1 MIAPMKVSRAVCHP
15 WHDGFLKMVPTIV
28 RSLRIAFAHL
38 KAEAREES
46 VAEALAN
53 TCVAYQRLVQQGRS
67 DRAFPTVLARFA
79 AAQVIDGRRV
89 GSRQN
94 TRDVLSRRAQRKKR
108 FQVERLDRFDDYEN
122 GWREAVVED
131 TRTPVFDQ
139 VCFRIDFPA
148 WLARLSRRD
157 RRIAELLAV
166 GNSTKTVARRFRLSA
181 GRVSQLR
188 REFYLSWREFTEED
202 SDAMKADCAASG

>member
-1 MIAPMKVSRAVCHP
+1 M
-15 WHDGFLKMVPTIV
+15 T
-28 RSLRIAFAHL
+28 
-38 KAEAREES
+38 
-46 VAEALAN
+46 
-53 TCVAYQRLVQQGRS
+53 
-67 DRAFPTVLARFA
+67 
-79 AAQVIDGRRV
+79 DGRRV

-108 FQVERLDRFDDYEN
+108 FQVERLDRFDDHEN

-148 WLARLSRRD
+148 WLARLSSRD

-166 GNSTKTVARRFRLSA
+166 GNSTKTVARQFRLSA
-181 GRVSQLR
+181 ARVSQLR

-202 SDAMKADCAASG
+202 SDGVKAHGATSG